1 MEAVERIIFTLA
13 LNTIVRLVVVAVVM
27 DTIFGIGRAIREHKF
42 NSSVGIDG
50 AIRKI
55 AMVISIVFLGV
66 VDALVHINLIAF
78 IPEEVRSYLPT
89 ATIGLAEFFGV
100 LYLCYE
106 VVSILKNMALC
117 GLPVKGVW
125 KRVQAFLGK
134 YTEELPDTE
143 EQDAEQERKALP
155 DGVTLTDV
163 VPPGALEQNR
173 DGTYNAYDA
182 EGKKAGTVTAE
193 EYEAAGNFK
202 E

>member
-13 LNTIVRLVVVAVVM
+13 LNTIVRLVVMAVVM

-55 AMVISIVFLGV
+55 AMVVSIVFLGV

-78 IPEEVRSYLPT
+78 IPEEARNYLPT
-89 ATIGLAEFFGV
+89 ATVGLAEFFGL

-143 EQDAEQERKALP
+143 EQDAEQERKVLP

-163 VPPGALEQNR
+163 VPPGALEQNP

-182 EGKKAGTVTAE
+182 EGNKTRTVTAE
-193 EYEAAGNFK
+193 EYEAAGNFRQ
-202 E
+202 

>member
-163 VPPGALEQNR
+163 VPPGALEQNQ